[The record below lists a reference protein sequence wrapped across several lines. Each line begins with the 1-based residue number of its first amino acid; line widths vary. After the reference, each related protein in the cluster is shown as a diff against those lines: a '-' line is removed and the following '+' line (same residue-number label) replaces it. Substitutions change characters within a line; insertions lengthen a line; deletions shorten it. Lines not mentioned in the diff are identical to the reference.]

1 MTDDF
6 FLPEFINKRDICRLL
21 GVGRPLV
28 DAMILDDTFPM
39 PVSFTKRAMWS
50 RAAVMAWVAAR

>member
-1 MTDDF
+1 MIEGNQ
-6 FLPEFINKRDICRLL
+6 LPEFINKIDICRLL
-21 GVGRPLV
+21 GVSRPLV

-50 RAAVMAWVAAR
+50 RAAVVAWVATR